1 MINLIKNLFRS
12 IKPKH
17 FINLHSHTRQSHTTC
32 VNSTCEQNG
41 KKLFT
46 FSGVTS
52 ICVICE
58 GSIMG
63 RARDVSLPI
72 IPAHCAGSPTKTPCS
87 RSNPVCT
94 RCWKLEGL
102 EISSPFFLDLFLPNM
117 VAVTNLERKTNDPI
131 FN

>member
-1 MINLIKNLFRS
+1 MSRSRS
-12 IKPKH
+12 INPKN
-17 FINLHSHTRQSHTTC
+17 FIDLHSHTSHTTVSVTTC
-32 VNSTCEQNG
+32 VNRTCEQNG
-41 KKLFT
+41 EKKLFT

-63 RARDVSLPI
+63 RGRDVSLPM

-117 VAVTNLERKTNDPI
+117 VAVTNLERKTNYPI